1 MFTSLAYCIS
11 SWDVQLLSLISC
23 NMYVNSSE
31 QPWPF
36 AKKLLGTYLNVLEY
50 YMLESLPVRRD
61 KLKWLSQE

>member
-1 MFTSLAYCIS
+1 
-11 SWDVQLLSLISC
+11 
-23 NMYVNSSE
+23 MYVNSSE